1 MSNGE
6 SKLGQL
12 VMVLVLLLVIES
24 PPQILDYDYE
34 HE

>member
-1 MSNGE
+1 MG
-6 SKLGQL
+6 KQPFL
-12 VMVLVLLLVIES
+12 VLVLLRVIES

>member
-1 MSNGE
+1 MG
-6 SKLGQL
+6 KQPFL
-12 VMVLVLLLVIES
+12 VLVLLLVIES